1 MDLSKYDVLDFP
13 ERLKMLVSLA
23 GKADKKCEVF
33 GSRTYKYKF
42 NPPASLSDVHKFEEK
57 YKIKIPDSFVR
68 YLTEIGNGGAGV
80 DYGVYTL
87 ERIQKEI
94 DAYETMNPD
103 SDKTI
108 FDYENYAEKW
118 AELCTELDTTDDDE
132 TYNRIEKQLVN
143 GWLII
148 GTAGCT
154 YDYVIMCKGKNYGK
168 VAGVDWNMFEDNPPY
183 ILSNSFENWIETY
196 FRKIIQGN
204 LIDRGCFKSVKDN

>member
-1 MDLSKYDVLDFP
+1 MDSSKYDNLDFP
-13 ERLKMLVSLA
+13 ERLKKFTELA
-23 GKADKKCEVF
+23 KKADKWHKVF
-33 GSRTYKYKF
+33 GSKTHKYKF
-42 NPPASLSDVHKFEEK
+42 NTVISLAEVCEFEERNN
-57 YKIKIPDSFVR
+57 IKLPADFIKF
-68 YLTEIGNGGAGV
+68 LTEIGNGGAGV
-80 DYGVYTL
+80 DYGIYPL
-87 ERIQKEI
+87 ERIQEEI
-94 DAYETMNPD
+94 NTFETMNPD

-118 AELCTELDTTDDDE
+118 AELCTKLDTADDDE
-132 TYNRIEKQLVN
+132 TYSHIEKQLVN

-183 ILSNSFENWIETY
+183 ILSDSFESWIETY

-204 LIDRGCFKSVKDN
+204 LTDRGSFKTVNED

>member
-13 ERLKMLVSLA
+13 ERLKKLA
-23 GKADKKCEVF
+23 ELAKKTDKWLKVF
-33 GSRTYKYKF
+33 GSKTHKYKF
-42 NPPASLSDVHKFEEK
+42 NPVVSLAEVHKFEERNN
-57 YKIKIPDSFVR
+57 IKLPADFVKF
-68 YLTEIGNGGAGV
+68 LIEVGNGGAGV
-80 DYGVYTL
+80 DYGVYML

-94 DAYETMNPD
+94 DAYDTMNPD

-118 AELCTELDTTDDDE
+118 AELCTELHTTDDDE
-132 TYNRIEKQLVN
+132 TYNHIEKQLVN

-154 YDYVIMCKGKNYGK
+154 YDYVIICKGKNYGK

-204 LIDRGCFKSVKDN
+204 LIDRGSFKIVDED